1 MNDDLCDFRHK
12 RFDFSYSTG
21 GIEVIGKVYTAR
33 EVDKRDFQVIIKLLE
48 DNDWKL
54 KVETL
59 YDGHYIGNGI
69 HSLGPFTTKST
80 VKTVKKIWKEKKKM
94 NSVCGRIANLIMPKK
109 ELTGGGI
116 GFTDLCSHIGVDFS
130 TLPDGE
136 LHLIV
141 NKDDFKKE
149 LNEGEKKM
157 DKSQN
162 WSPFLNRSS
171 TLEEIMEEKF
181 KCVINALIKNW
192 KPGSLSFRVETSKG
206 VEIGNEGKQS
216 LLFGP
221 FSKEEADFIEAKYVS
236 KLTKKENVKE
246 ENKLKYI
253 IDTLY
258 VETKGLNLGIH
269 SELVDEKLGK
279 YEMYADVEDGD
290 DFTTFTVSKEDMK
303 FIIDKLSEIKKEN
316 VKEEN
321 VKEDLVNH
329 PKHYTSDPSGV
340 ECIQITRHRNF
351 NVGNAIKYLWRN
363 GLKDGNSDIQD
374 LEKAIWYLKDEIKR
388 LKGEYDK

>member
-1 MNDDLCDFRHK
+1 
-12 RFDFSYSTG
+12 
-21 GIEVIGKVYTAR
+21 
-33 EVDKRDFQVIIKLLE
+33 
-48 DNDWKL
+48 
-54 KVETL
+54 
-59 YDGHYIGNGI
+59 
-69 HSLGPFTTKST
+69 
-80 VKTVKKIWKEKKKM
+80 
-94 NSVCGRIANLIMPKK
+94 
-109 ELTGGGI
+109 
-116 GFTDLCSHIGVDFS
+116 
-130 TLPDGE
+130 
-136 LHLIV
+136 
-141 NKDDFKKE
+141 
-149 LNEGEKKM
+149 M

-162 WSPFLNRSS
+162 WSPVLNRSS

-221 FSKEEADFIEAKYVS
+221 FSKEEANFIEAKYVS
-236 KLTKKENVKE
+236 KLTEKENVKE

-290 DFTTFTVSKEDMK
+290 DFTKFTVSKEDMK

-316 VKEEN
+316 VKKENVKEEN

-329 PKHYTSDPSGV
+329 PKHYTSHPSGI
-340 ECIQITRHRNF
+340 ETIEITRWMNF
-351 NVGNAIKYLWRN
+351 NL
-363 GLKDGNSDIQD
+363 GNSVKYILRSGKKSEDTAVQD

-388 LKGEYDK
+388 LKGEFGNQNKGTN